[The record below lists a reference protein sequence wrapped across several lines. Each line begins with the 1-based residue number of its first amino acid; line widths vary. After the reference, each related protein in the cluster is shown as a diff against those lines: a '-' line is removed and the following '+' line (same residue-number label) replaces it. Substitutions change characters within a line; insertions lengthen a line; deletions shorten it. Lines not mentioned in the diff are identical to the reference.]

1 MKTKGSLASQGMS
14 ISKTI
19 KMKLM
24 VFEYYNDFY
33 KQVLTEEDYEK
44 NRIQVYKFLVDA
56 AGDGFVPPAILPWA
70 KKLGEERMSAS
81 QEAVESDGVL
91 MEEYRNR
98 KLLDYYME
106 PVAIKNELSMEE
118 IRVIFYLAQN
128 QTFAN
133 RKELA
138 DFIGMGSRSL
148 TIVLQKLFQKKM
160 VQVTKKRGREL
171 LQIKFLPES
180 AAILEELSGVQ
191 EKYDQARFTGFTEEE
206 RKQYERLSERM
217 KQNIQKI
224 L

>member
-1 MKTKGSLASQGMS
+1 M
-14 ISKTI
+14 
-19 KMKLM
+19 
-24 VFEYYNDFY
+24 
-33 KQVLTEEDYEK
+33 
-44 NRIQVYKFLVDA
+44 
-56 AGDGFVPPAILPWA
+56 
-70 KKLGEERMSAS
+70 
-81 QEAVESDGVL
+81 
-91 MEEYRNR
+91 
-98 KLLDYYME
+98 
-106 PVAIKNELSMEE
+106 
-118 IRVIFYLAQN
+118 IFYLAQN